1 MTVPLTMPATDVRLV
16 FAPTGRV
23 LDNVRACEADIFWQE
38 YGVPFHEH
46 VAEFEQYEEASVF
59 VALVD
64 RDDEV
69 HGLVRLLPP
78 GTMKTLDQLQQPPWS
93 VDASRSAAAARID
106 LSSTWDVATMG
117 VRPGAKSLCARH
129 SLALYHGL
137 IQAARANEATTFL
150 AILDERVR
158 RLLNSVGI
166 VMHTLPGA
174 SAQPFEGS
182 RASTPVYA
190 SMGRML
196 DRQRRELPDAH
207 RLVTM
212 GIGLSGVSV
221 PPREAFR
228 HAVGVP
234 VATEGELVVS
244 AGR

>member
-1 MTVPLTMPATDVRLV
+1 MSDLRLV
-16 FAPTGRV
+16 FDPGGPV
-23 LDNVRACEADIFWQE
+23 LDRVRACEADIFWSE
-38 YGVPFHEH
+38 YGVPVEEH
-46 VAEFEQYEEASVF
+46 VIEFEPYEHASVF

-64 RDDEV
+64 EDDDV
-69 HGLVRLLPP
+69 YGLVRLLPP

-93 VDASRSAAAARID
+93 VDAYRSAAAARID
-106 LSSTWDVATMG
+106 LHSTWDVATMG
-117 VRPGAKSLCARH
+117 VRPGVKNLRARH

-137 IQAARANEATTFL
+137 IQAARANEASTFL

-174 SAQPFEGS
+174 SPQPFEGS

-190 SMGRML
+190 SMGTML
-196 DRQRRELPDAH
+196 DRQRRELPDAY

-212 GIGLSGVSV
+212 GVGLVGVSV

-228 HAVGVP
+228 HVAPVPVGVGSEHGP
-234 VATEGELVVS
+234 ASALV
-244 AGR
+244 GDLR